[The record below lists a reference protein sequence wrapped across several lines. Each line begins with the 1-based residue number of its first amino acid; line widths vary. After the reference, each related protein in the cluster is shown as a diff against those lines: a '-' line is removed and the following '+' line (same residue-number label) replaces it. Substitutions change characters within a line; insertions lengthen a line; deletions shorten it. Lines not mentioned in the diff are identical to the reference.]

1 MQRCLHIW
9 NLEPS
14 SLFIFKIFYLPLISN
29 IPRHHYKD
37 DRILP
42 KNQIGQMFTFY
53 LINRYP
59 RKYIFVN
66 ITTFLPQEIWLSL
79 HIRDQVRSHCQTH
92 KLSCHHCS
100 GFLVYS
106 QTNVSMHICHWM
118 SWEKIVWLDNNHC
131 WPPGRSLQL
140 LLQRHLHSSLS
151 HVDPLCNMH
160 NRDHHIHL
168 CMQPVNICTLI

>member
-59 RKYIFVN
+59 RKYIFLVRSFFVMCINNLMYKVEMFAKLHMALWSFRGVN
-66 ITTFLPQEIWLSL
+66 YLL
-79 HIRDQVRSHCQTH
+79 HIWAVP
-92 KLSCHHCS
+92 
-100 GFLVYS
+100 YS
-106 QTNVSMHICHWM
+106 
-118 SWEKIVWLDNNHC
+118 
-131 WPPGRSLQL
+131 
-140 LLQRHLHSSLS
+140 
-151 HVDPLCNMH
+151 
-160 NRDHHIHL
+160 
-168 CMQPVNICTLI
+168 